1 MERDLQRRTERGKA
15 RANHLAR
22 ERMPEPAKG
31 HEPEQ
36 QVNEHDH
43 HDDHEDDRNHRLDGF
58 WNGQPVDHKPDQ
70 PEDQSCP
77 ALSAAMI

>member
-1 MERDLQRRTERGKA
+1 
-15 RANHLAR
+15 
-22 ERMPEPAKG
+22 MPEPAKG

-70 PEDQSCP
+70 PEDQANDKKLNEQVDKAGEHDSTSRQ
-77 ALSAAMI
+77 A